1 MLAIA
6 QPGNLSDDD
15 SAAPAVHTTTT
26 TSTTSTA
33 PVVTT
38 TSTTLV
44 PSVTTT
50 TIAGSGLNT
59 PGQPSGGS
67 DGTSE
72 TGGESWLGVGLVLL
86 GLGMALRKVARPAV
100 A

>member
-1 MLAIA
+1 MLFAVAGVLAIA
-6 QPGNLSDDD
+6 QPGNLSDDE
-15 SAAPAVHTTTT
+15 SAAPVATTT
-26 TSTTSTA
+26 TTSTA

-44 PSVTTT
+44 PGPTTT

-86 GLGMALRKVARPAV
+86 G
-100 A
+100 